1 MANELTVSELFGQVF
16 DLAPSRNPSAALA
29 LGAEQW
35 TWMAARPAT
44 AEDAETCRLLSL
56 AALEPDVDDPVMM
69 VTWRSRAL
77 TRFALLGWHEGIAA
91 LLMGDAFRA
100 LSIVNDAY
108 PDGKTLDKVTGSRD
122 AISIIEQIEPF
133 SHDPGSG
140 ISAGTRSPSPALVRR
155 WLYEKRGFFR
165 MAAGDFEGAG
175 EDYDRAL
182 MESQGSLR
190 GQIKVR
196 LGRVLS
202 DYLAAHS
209 EGVDGEPFAAATAE
223 LRSQLEQGDGDLLR
237 ASAHNIEVMRRG
249 GKDVMPYEY
258 L

>member
-1 MANELTVSELFGQVF
+1 MADELPADELFRQVF
-16 DLAPSRNPSAALA
+16 DRAPSRDPSAALT
-29 LGAEQW
+29 LGADQW
-35 TWMAARPAT
+35 MWMAARPAT

-56 AALEPDVDDPVMM
+56 AALEPDIHDPVAM

-77 TRFALLGWHEGIAA
+77 TRFALLGWQEGIAA

-100 LSIVNDAY
+100 LSIVNADY
-108 PDGKTLDKVTGSRD
+108 PEGRTLDKVTGSRD

-140 ISAGTRSPSPALVRR
+140 ISVGRRSPSPALVRR

-165 MAAGDFEGAG
+165 MVTGDFAGAG

-182 MESQGSLR
+182 VENEGSRR

-196 LGRVLS
+196 LGRALV
-202 DYLAAHS
+202 DYLAALPA
-209 EGVDGEPFAAATAE
+209 GVDPAPFVGTTAQ
-223 LRSQLEQGDGDLLR
+223 LRAQLDQEDVDLLR
-237 ASAHNIEVMRRG
+237 ASGHNLEVMRRG
-249 GKDVMPYEY
+249 GEDVMPYEY